1 MTKEESKKIVRELH
15 DKYYGKKGAKNKK
28 TKKDAQNTRIA
39 ERVAPVLA
47 EKSRN
52 DLMLEAKAKGI
63 KNFRILNK
71 EELHKVLDSNTTQE
85 EQDTIIKAAVE
96 RWKAGWSKN
105 KAANQ
110 KETG

>member
-1 MTKEESKKIVRELH
+1 MTREESKKLVRELH
-15 DKYYGKKGAKNKK
+15 DKYYGKKSAANKK
-28 TKKDAQNTRIA
+28 KAKRDAENTKIA
-39 ERVAPVLA
+39 EAVAPALS

-71 EELHKVLDSNTTQE
+71 VELLKVLDSATTE
-85 EQDTIIKAAVE
+85 EERDSIVKGAVE

-105 KAANQ
+105 KVASQ
-110 KETG
+110 KE

>member
-1 MTKEESKKIVRELH
+1 MTKKESKKVVMDIH
-15 DKYYGKKGAKNKK
+15 DKYYGKNGSIKNKK
-28 TKKDAQNTRIA
+28 AKRAVENSRIA
-39 ERVAPVLA
+39 EAVAPVLA

-71 EELHKVLDSNTTQE
+71 AELQKVLEPSTTKE
-85 EQDTIIKAAVE
+85 EAAEVVKNAVI

-105 KAANQ
+105 EAANQ
-110 KETG
+110 KE

>member
-15 DKYYGKKGAKNKK
+15 EKYYGKKGAKDKK
-28 TKKDAQNTRIA
+28 AKRDAQNGRIA
-39 ERVAPVLA
+39 EKVGSVTG

-71 EELHKVLDSNTTQE
+71 EELLKVLDSKTTQE
-85 EQDTIIKAAVE
+85 ERDNVIKAAVE

-105 KAANQ
+105 KVASQ
-110 KETG
+110 KE

>member
-1 MTKEESKKIVRELH
+1 MTKQETKKLVRELH
-15 DKYYGKKGAKNKK
+15 DKYYGKGSLNKK
-28 TKKDAQNTRIA
+28 KAKRDAENGRIA
-39 ERVAPVLA
+39 QAVAPVLG

-71 EELHKVLDSNTTQE
+71 TELLKVLDPATTQE
-85 EQDTIIKAAVE
+85 EQSNIVKGAVE

-105 KAANQ
+105 KQ
-110 KETG
+110 EGVI

>member
-1 MTKEESKKIVRELH
+1 MTREESKKIVRELH
-15 DKYYGKKGAKNKK
+15 EKYYGKKGAKDKK
-28 TKKDAQNTRIA
+28 AKKDAQNARVA
-39 ERVAPVLA
+39 ERVSSVTS

-71 EELHKVLDSNTTQE
+71 AELVKVLDPATTQE
-85 EQDTIIKAAVE
+85 ERGTIVKGAVE

-105 KAANQ
+105 KATNN
-110 KETG
+110 KE

>member
-1 MTKEESKKIVRELH
+1 MVRELH
-15 DKYYGKKGAKNKK
+15 DKYYGKKSAANKK
-28 TKKDAQNTRIA
+28 KAKRDAENTRIA
-39 ERVAPVLA
+39 EAVVPALS

-71 EELHKVLDSNTTQE
+71 AELQKVLDPAVTQE
-85 EQDTIIKAAVE
+85 DRDTIVKAAVE

-105 KAANQ
+105 KVLDK
-110 KETG
+110 KE